1 MHGVAARAGTL
12 AFQPM
17 VTTKCAR
24 SISAKRCP
32 GRAAGDPWQRVV
44 IARTATRSAR
54 RRRGHARGV
63 RETCTAARAL
73 HRRCA
78 LCCGKASKSCAPF
91 MENMDASDGTAS
103 QVIMATSAPHSA
115 SRSAARSAWR
125 PRRREDHVLTHHRI
139 AKYRQRFGSKV
150 TRQPPPGAER
160 WPSKVLQRWY
170 EEGGRLSLDAFQS
183 LRCPKAM
190 IDDVGTG
197 LPIVELEPTVAPLGG
212 LLGAIS
218 RGEMCHFDQLASAI
232 SCAAGS

>member
-1 MHGVAARAGTL
+1 M
-12 AFQPM
+12 
-17 VTTKCAR
+17 
-24 SISAKRCP
+24 
-32 GRAAGDPWQRVV
+32 V

-54 RRRGHARGV
+54 RARELAKCSGRLGATV
-63 RETCTAARAL
+63 RDM
-73 HRRCA
+73 H
-78 LCCGKASKSCAPF
+78 CCKRPDCGIMPPAQTGLPA
-91 MENMDASDGTAS
+91 
-103 QVIMATSAPHSA
+103 VIMATSAPHSA

-197 LPIVELEPTVAPLGG
+197 LPIVELEPTVAPSGG